1 MGEVWYETR
10 IIEVRLHSILY
21 NATQN
26 QMKQFI
32 YQLKKTCEKA
42 VCEMHK
48 PIAIVYAGTQVS
60 HNALQ

>member
-10 IIEVRLHSILY
+10 IIEVRSHSILY

-32 YQLKKTCEKA
+32 SIKKTCEKA

>member
-1 MGEVWYETR
+1 MKLGSLKSGYIQYYT
-10 IIEVRLHSILY
+10 
-21 NATQN
+21 TQHKIKWN
-26 QMKQFI
+26 NL

-48 PIAIVYAGTQVS
+48 PIAMVYAGTQVS

>member
-1 MGEVWYETR
+1 
-10 IIEVRLHSILY
+10 
-21 NATQN
+21 
-26 QMKQFI
+26 MKQFI